1 MKYYPACLNI
11 TNRMCV
17 VVGGGDIAER
27 KIARLL
33 ECGASVV
40 VVGKKLGPKLDD
52 MKSEGKI
59 KHIAGDYQEEHIR
72 NAFLVIGATDRDD
85 INEKIYMDA
94 KRKGILANIVD
105 DPGRCDFIL
114 PSIFQQGDLQIAI
127 STGGKSPAL
136 AKKLRL
142 EMEKNYGPEYKTLL
156 DIMGA
161 VREKVITKGRPSEEN
176 KKLFE
181 SLLNSDILRHIQE
194 KNISKVK
201 KIVNDLTG
209 EDIDGYF
216 IV

>member
-1 MKYYPACLNI
+1 MKYYPVYFNI

-40 VVGKKLGPKLDD
+40 VVGKKLGPKLVD

-59 KHIAGDYQEEHIR
+59 KHIAGDYQEKHIR

-85 INEKIYMDA
+85 VNERIYRDA
-94 KRKGILANIVD
+94 KRNGIPANIVD

-136 AKKLRL
+136 AKRLRL

-176 KKLFE
+176 KELFE

-209 EDIDGYF
+209 EDIDGQ
-216 IV
+216 

>member
-1 MKYYPACLNI
+1 MKYYPVYLNI
-11 TNRMCV
+11 TDRMCV

-27 KIARLL
+27 KIVRLL

-59 KHIAGDYQEEHIR
+59 KHIASDYQEEHIR
-72 NAFLVIGATDRDD
+72 NAFMVIGATDRDD
-85 INEKIYMDA
+85 VNERIYRDA
-94 KRKGILANIVD
+94 KGNGIPANIVD
-105 DPGRCDFIL
+105 DPDRCDFIL
-114 PSIFQQGDLQIAI
+114 PSIFSQGDLQIAI

-161 VREKVITKGRPSEEN
+161 VREKVTTRGRPSEEN

-181 SLLNSDILRHIQE
+181 SLLNSDILRYIRE
-194 KNISKVK
+194 KNISKIK
-201 KIVNDLTG
+201 KIVNDLAG
-209 EDIDGYF
+209 ENIDGYF

>member
-1 MKYYPACLNI
+1 MKYYPAYLNI
-11 TNRMCV
+11 TNKMCV

-27 KIARLL
+27 KIERLL

-52 MKSEGKI
+52 MKSEGKL
-59 KHIAGDYQEEHIR
+59 KHIADDYQEEHIR

-85 INEKIYMDA
+85 VNERIYRDA
-94 KRKGILANIVD
+94 KRKGIPANIVD
-105 DPGRCDFIL
+105 DPDRCDFIL

-161 VREKVITKGRPSEEN
+161 VREKVTTRGRPSEEN

-181 SLLNSDILRHIQE
+181 SLLNSDILRYIRE
-194 KNISKVK
+194 KNISKIK
-201 KIVNDLTG
+201 KIVNDLAG

-216 IV
+216 II